1 VQSNYRTATY
11 TEKRSKFIGCF
22 TEVDTE
28 EDCKAFLASIKKE
41 YKGASH
47 YVYAYILENNLIRYS
62 DNGEPHGTGGGRLLG
77 VLQRNNVVGGMLV
90 VVRYFG
96 GKKLGTGPLGRAYAT
111 AAEMVY
117 AFTDHATQ
125 TTN

>member
-1 VQSNYRTATY
+1 MQSSYPTATY

-22 TEVDTE
+22 AKVDTE
-28 EDCKAFLASIKKE
+28 EDCKAFLASVKKE

-47 YVYAYILENNLIRYS
+47 YVYAYILANNLIRYS

-77 VLQRNNVVGGMLV
+77 VLQHNNVVGGMLV

-111 AAEMVY
+111 AAQETY
-117 AFTDHATQ
+117 ALVKDET
-125 TTN
+125 